1 MLKQV
6 NGILGKK
13 HKCQNDFLSKIF
25 FIQNLNISDDF
36 EKTSHFCLWGRG
48 DLLLQVN
55 GN

>member
-25 FIQNLNISDDF
+25 FLKISTYQMILKKLHTF
-36 EKTSHFCLWGRG
+36 ACEGGGIFCYK
-48 DLLLQVN
+48 
-55 GN
+55 